1 MDALQS
7 KGPLMILKIA
17 PIGEPVLKQCARTI
31 IMPDEYSFTNQLAL
45 NMFETLES
53 QGERIGL
60 AAPQVFQSVQCV
72 IYRIP
77 RKTHARYKTLCEEV
91 PLTVM
96 INPSWQ
102 PLTQSKVDG
111 YEACI
116 SIPGLMGIVPRYK
129 DISLAYETLEGERV
143 TKTVHDFHARV
154 IQHECD
160 HLIGKVFVEQMID
173 HSTLGFEDVILKQLH
188 VDMDEVA

>member
-1 MDALQS
+1 
-7 KGPLMILKIA
+7 
-17 PIGEPVLKQCARTI
+17 
-31 IMPDEYSFTNQLAL
+31 
-45 NMFETLES
+45 MFETLEN

-77 RKTHARYKTLCEEV
+77 KKTHGRYKTLCEEV
-91 PLTVM
+91 PFTVM
-96 INPSWQ
+96 INPFWQ
-102 PLTQSKVDG
+102 PLNDFKIDG

-116 SIPGLMGIVPRYK
+116 SIPGFMGIVPRYK
-129 DISLAYETLEGERV
+129 DISLTYETLAGEKV

-160 HLIGKVFVEQMID
+160 HLIGKVFIEQMSD
-173 HSTLGFEDVILKQLH
+173 LSTLGFEDVILNQQHIPLE
-188 VDMDEVA
+188 DVA